1 MFSFAFFRFYLC
13 YLPRDGTQT
22 AHAHTRHRCEHLLAG
37 WIKDQDNDKTG
48 RRGQGW
54 TARQR
59 RRQRPP
65 APHRREQLL
74 AGWKQASRTA
84 KTGRGRNDKREGE
97 PRRQKK
103 RDGDRTTPTPTTKGQ
118 TTTTTTTVTRGR
130 PTTRRTTSMRARR
143 SRTTS
148 TTQHPPPLL
157 RATACRVE
165 GSARMETATKR
176 RRG

>member
-13 YLPRDGTQT
+13 YLPRYGTQT
-22 AHAHTRHRCEHLLAG
+22 AHTRHRCEHLLAG

-74 AGWKQASRTA
+74 AGWRQASRTA

-103 RDGDRTTPTPTTKGQ
+103 TGRGQDNTNTNNEGADDDNDSGDQGKTNDEED
-118 TTTTTTTVTRGR
+118 VI
-130 PTTRRTTSMRARR
+130 
-143 SRTTS
+143 
-148 TTQHPPPLL
+148 
-157 RATACRVE
+157 E
-165 GSARMETATKR
+165 GPAKQDD
-176 RRG
+176 